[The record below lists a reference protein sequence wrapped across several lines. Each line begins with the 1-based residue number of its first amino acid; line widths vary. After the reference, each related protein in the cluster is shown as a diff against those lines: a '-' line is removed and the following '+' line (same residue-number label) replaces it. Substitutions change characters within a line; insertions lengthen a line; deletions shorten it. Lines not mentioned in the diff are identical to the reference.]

1 MKQRFPFA
9 IKLGLSFA
17 IVILVSV
24 ALVYFFTATGITTE
38 FAAFS
43 EQNKQQ
49 IARQV
54 CSLLGEYRARTGN
67 WIGVNQLLSSQ
78 QAVLI
83 GGKLIVRRT
92 FLIPGSFSLAN
103 EQGAVFIS
111 TEQDQVGITLSP
123 SQMDEGIPI
132 EANNARVGTLLLYN
146 VGTALAP
153 AEEEFLASAKRSAL
167 LGGAIA
173 FALALLLSVLL
184 ISEVLSPLRVLTR
197 ATEQIARGD
206 LTQRVKLK
214 ARDEF
219 GQLGDSFNRMIK
231 NLRHSEEIR
240 RSMTADIA
248 HELRTP
254 VTIIQGNLEAILDE
268 IYEPTTDTIAPI
280 YEETLRLGQLIDDLR
295 DISLAEAKE
304 LQLNIEPIEVVASIK
319 QLVETISASLDQGP
333 QIRVE
338 ANSTIPQVPV
348 DLKRFQQVLV
358 NLLTNA
364 LRFTPQQGTIH
375 IQVLRKD
382 QEVEVRVAD
391 SGPGISPEEIPH
403 LFERFYRGDQ
413 ARSRGQGGSGLGLA
427 ISKQL
432 IEAHG
437 GRIWA
442 ENDPSGGAIFV
453 IRLPLA

>member
-1 MKQRFPFA
+1 
-9 IKLGLSFA
+9 
-17 IVILVSV
+17 
-24 ALVYFFTATGITTE
+24 
-38 FAAFS
+38 
-43 EQNKQQ
+43 
-49 IARQV
+49 
-54 CSLLGEYRARTGN
+54 
-67 WIGVNQLLSSQ
+67 
-78 QAVLI
+78 
-83 GGKLIVRRT
+83 
-92 FLIPGSFSLAN
+92 
-103 EQGAVFIS
+103 
-111 TEQDQVGITLSP
+111 
-123 SQMDEGIPI
+123 
-132 EANNARVGTLLLYN
+132 
-146 VGTALAP
+146 
-153 AEEEFLASAKRSAL
+153 EEEFLASAKRSAL

-206 LTQRVKLK
+206 LSQRVKLK

-364 LRFTPQQGTIH
+364 LRFTPQQGMIH

>member
-24 ALVYFFTATGITTE
+24 SLVYFFTATGITTR
-38 FAAFS
+38 FATFS

-83 GGKLIVRRT
+83 RGELIVRRT

-103 EQGAVFIS
+103 EQGTVFIS
-111 TEQDQVGITLSP
+111 TEQDQLGITLSP
-123 SQMDEGIPI
+123 TQMDEGIPI
-132 EANNARVGTLLLYN
+132 EANNVRVGTLLLDN
-146 VGTALAP
+146 VGTSLAP

-173 FALALLLSVLL
+173 FGLALLLSVLL

-268 IYEPTTDTIAPI
+268 IYQPTTDTIAPI

-338 ANSTIPQVPV
+338 ANSAIPQVPV

-432 IEAHG
+432 VEAHG

-453 IRLPLA
+453 IHLPLA

>member
-24 ALVYFFTATGITTE
+24 ALVYFFTATGITTR
-38 FAAFS
+38 FATFS

-78 QAVLI
+78 QTILV

-103 EQGAVFIS
+103 EQGTVFIS
-111 TEQDQVGITLSP
+111 TEQGQVGITLSP
-123 SQMDEGIPI
+123 TQMDEGIPI
-132 EANNARVGTLLLYN
+132 EANNARVGTLLLDN
-146 VGTALAP
+146 VGTSLAP

-173 FALALLLSVLL
+173 FGLALLLSVLL

-268 IYEPTTDTIAPI
+268 IYQPTTDTIAPI

-304 LQLNIEPIEVVASIK
+304 LQLNIEPIQVVASIK

-432 IEAHG
+432 VEAHG

>member
-24 ALVYFFTATGITTE
+24 ALVYFFTATGITTR
-38 FAAFS
+38 FATFS

-78 QAVLI
+78 QTILV

-103 EQGAVFIS
+103 EQGTVFIS
-111 TEQDQVGITLSP
+111 TEQGQVGITLSP
-123 SQMDEGIPI
+123 TQMDEGIPI
-132 EANNARVGTLLLYN
+132 EANNARVGTLLLDN
-146 VGTALAP
+146 VGTSLAP

-173 FALALLLSVLL
+173 FGLALLLSVLL

-304 LQLNIEPIEVVASIK
+304 LQLNIEPIQVVASIK

-333 QIRVE
+333 QIRVG

-364 LRFTPQQGTIH
+364 IRFTPQQGTIH

-382 QEVEVRVAD
+382 QEVEVRVAN

-432 IEAHG
+432 VEAHG

>member
-24 ALVYFFTATGITTE
+24 ALVYFFTATGITTR
-38 FAAFS
+38 FATFS

-78 QAVLI
+78 QTILV

-103 EQGAVFIS
+103 EQGTVFIS
-111 TEQDQVGITLSP
+111 TEQGQVGITLSP
-123 SQMDEGIPI
+123 TQMDEGIPI
-132 EANNARVGTLLLYN
+132 EANNARVGTLLLDN
-146 VGTALAP
+146 VGTSLAP

-173 FALALLLSVLL
+173 FGLALLLSVLL

-304 LQLNIEPIEVVASIK
+304 LQLNIEPIQVVASIK

-432 IEAHG
+432 
-437 GRIWA
+437 
-442 ENDPSGGAIFV
+442 
-453 IRLPLA
+453 

>member
-24 ALVYFFTATGITTE
+24 ALVYFFTATGITTR
-38 FAAFS
+38 FATFS

-49 IARQV
+49 IAQQV
-54 CSLLGEYRARTGN
+54 CNLLGEYRARTGH

-78 QAVLI
+78 QTMLV

-103 EQGAVFIS
+103 EQGVVFIS

-132 EANNARVGTLLLYN
+132 EANNARVGTLLLDN

-153 AEEEFLASAKRSAL
+153 AEEEFLTSAKRSAL

-173 FALALLLSVLL
+173 FGLALLLSVLL

-240 RSMTADIA
+240 QSMTADIA

-319 QLVETISASLDQGP
+319 QLVETISASLAQGP
-333 QIRVE
+333 QIRIE

-348 DLKRFQQVLV
+348 DLKRFRQVLV

-375 IQVLRKD
+375 VQVLRKD

-391 SGPGISPEEIPH
+391 GGPGISPVEIPH

-432 IEAHG
+432 VEAHG

-442 ENDPSGGAIFV
+442 ENDPNGGAIFV